1 MEKIESIAGTKIK
14 FFNAPDFN
22 EVEDLVNKWIDE
34 NSKSHQYIYDI
45 QYKHNMVLE
54 QEDALVDDTPYKH
67 NVSVMIVY
75 GIE

>member
-54 QEDALVDDTPYKH
+54 QEAHFLEFIFIRYDLY
-67 NVSVMIVY
+67 SY
-75 GIE
+75 